1 MRSSTGR
8 WVVGEDF
15 FDRKSELAI
24 LRARAKD
31 RNHVVLS
38 GQRRMGKTSLLQEL
52 GHQLTNE
59 GWLVLFVDV
68 EAATCA
74 EDVIADIAQ
83 AAYAHLPLM
92 SRLKEGMRHW
102 LNDSVEELDVH
113 NFRVRLRA
121 NLDSGS
127 WRRHGDRLL
136 ADCADSGN
144 RVLLIIDELPIFL
157 KRLLNSDGNG
167 LRVEGFLSWLR
178 GAVQTLGEDS
188 PIVFLSGSI
197 GLGPLVKQ
205 LGISDR
211 INYLDA
217 IRLGPWNR
225 DASIACIEE
234 LASSHEIGLDEGVC
248 EVMYELLGLGIPHH
262 VQSFFARLRD
272 RCIRSGKDAL
282 SVDEVTEVY
291 QNDLLG
297 APGQNDLVHYESR
310 LKEALGESA
319 FSIAMEILA
328 EAALESS
335 FTEVAKLSLVDQ
347 YQDLVEDV
355 PRQISEVLD
364 VLTHDGYLECK
375 NGNYHFPSNLLRDWW
390 TTRFRDHHVPLLVR
404 RGANER

>member
-188 PIVFLSGSI
+188 PVVF
-197 GLGPLVKQ
+197 
-205 LGISDR
+205 
-211 INYLDA
+211 
-217 IRLGPWNR
+217 
-225 DASIACIEE
+225 
-234 LASSHEIGLDEGVC
+234 
-248 EVMYELLGLGIPHH
+248 
-262 VQSFFARLRD
+262 
-272 RCIRSGKDAL
+272 
-282 SVDEVTEVY
+282 
-291 QNDLLG
+291 
-297 APGQNDLVHYESR
+297 
-310 LKEALGESA
+310 
-319 FSIAMEILA
+319 
-328 EAALESS
+328 
-335 FTEVAKLSLVDQ
+335 
-347 YQDLVEDV
+347 
-355 PRQISEVLD
+355 
-364 VLTHDGYLECK
+364 
-375 NGNYHFPSNLLRDWW
+375 
-390 TTRFRDHHVPLLVR
+390 
-404 RGANER
+404 